1 MTVAQDRRVA
11 PGSTSVGL
19 AGLGNLGL
27 PLATTLAR
35 AGWDLAVLDTVP
47 ERAGPVVALGATP
60 APDVGALAERDVLVL
75 AVPDDAAVEQVLG
88 AYLAVERPGRA
99 VVVHSTVLPQTAT
112 RLAEAAAGRG
122 VDLLDA
128 PVSGGAERAANGTLT
143 VLAGGTDAAVERLQ
157 PLLDAVGDPVLHVG
171 PVGAGAAAKLANQ
184 LTMFA
189 NLAGIYE
196 AIDFATAHGVAT
208 DVLLTALETS
218 LGDSWIARN
227 LGFWDRT
234 AAAYD
239 ESGTPVAD
247 RPWSKDLAEVVQ
259 AARAAGVPVP
269 LAGWL
274 AQTVAGRVEDHAA
287 ATVRGTD
294 AAPHDASRTSGSWRR
309 IR

>member
-1 MTVAQDRRVA
+1 MEA
-11 PGSTSVGL
+11 SVGF

-27 PLATTLAR
+27 PLATTLVR
-35 AGWDLAVLDTVP
+35 AGWDLAVLDTVR
-47 ERAGPVVALGATP
+47 ERAEPLVALGAKA
-60 APDVGALAERDVLVL
+60 APDAAALADRDVLVL

-88 AYLAVERPGRA
+88 AYLAVDRPGRA

-112 RLAEAAAGRG
+112 RLADVAAARG
-122 VDLLDA
+122 VDLIDA
-128 PVSGGAERAANGTLT
+128 PVSGGAERAASGTLT
-143 VLAGGTDAAVERLQ
+143 VMAGGEPAALARVR

-189 NLAGIYE
+189 NLAGVYE

-208 DVLLTALETS
+208 DALLSVLETS

-227 LGFWDRT
+227 LDFWDRT

-239 ESGTPVAD
+239 RSGTPVQD

-259 AARAAGVPVP
+259 AARAADVPVP
-269 LAGWL
+269 LAGLL
-274 AQTVAGRVEDHAA
+274 AQTLAARVEA
-287 ATVRGTD
+287 R
-294 AAPHDASRTSGSWRR
+294 AAPNR
-309 IR
+309 

>member
-1 MTVAQDRRVA
+1 MAVPPTAVG
-11 PGSTSVGL
+11 PPTSVGL

-27 PLATTLAR
+27 PLATTLVR
-35 AGWDLAVLDTVP
+35 AGWDLAVHDVVP
-47 ERAGPVVALGATP
+47 GRAEPVVALGATA
-60 APDVGALAERDVLVL
+60 APDAAALADRDVLVL
-75 AVPDDAAVEQVLG
+75 AVPDDAAVEHVLD

-112 RLAEAAAGRG
+112 RLAGVAAGHG

-128 PVSGGAERAANGTLT
+128 PVSGGAERAGDGTLT
-143 VLAGGTDAAVERLQ
+143 VMVGGAEAALERLR
-157 PLLDAVGDPVLHVG
+157 PLLDTIGDPVLHVG

-189 NLAGIYE
+189 NLAGVYE
-196 AIDFATAHGVAT
+196 AIDFAAAHGVAT
-208 DVLLTALETS
+208 DALLTALETS

-239 ESGTPVAD
+239 ASGTPVHD

-259 AARAAGVPVP
+259 AARAAAVPVP

-274 AQTVAGRVEDHAA
+274 AQTLAARVEARREHA
-287 ATVRGTD
+287 R
-294 AAPHDASRTSGSWRR
+294 
-309 IR
+309 

>member
-1 MTVAQDRRVA
+1 MAA
-11 PGSTSVGL
+11 PLTSVGL
-19 AGLGNLGL
+19 VGLGNLGL
-27 PLATTLAR
+27 PLATTLVR
-35 AGWDLAVLDTVP
+35 AGWDLAVLDAHA
-47 ERAGPVVALGATP
+47 ERAEPVVALGAT
-60 APDVGALAERDVLVL
+60 AVPDVAALADRDVLVL
-75 AVPDDAAVEQVLG
+75 AVPDDAAVEQVLQG
-88 AYLAVERPGRA
+88 YLALHRPGRV

-112 RLAEAAAGRG
+112 RLASVAAAHG

-128 PVSGGAERAANGTLT
+128 PVSGGAERAGTGTLT
-143 VLAGGTDAAVERLQ
+143 VLAGADPAVLERVR

-189 NLAGIYE
+189 NLAGVYE
-196 AIDFATAHGVAT
+196 AIDFAAAHGVAT
-208 DVLLTALETS
+208 DALLTALETS

-239 ESGTPVAD
+239 ESGTPVAA

-259 AARAAGVPVP
+259 AARAAEVPVP

-274 AQTVAGRVEDHAA
+274 AQTLAARVEEHAREA
-287 ATVRGTD
+287 AR
-294 AAPHDASRTSGSWRR
+294 
-309 IR
+309 

>member
-1 MTVAQDRRVA
+1 MAASPPT
-11 PGSTSVGL
+11 TVGL
-19 AGLGNLGL
+19 VGLGNLGL
-27 PLATTLAR
+27 PLATTLVR
-35 AGWDLAVLDTVP
+35 AGWDLAVLDAHP
-47 ERAGPVVALGATP
+47 ERADPVVALGAT
-60 APDVGALAERDVLVL
+60 AVPDVAALADRDVLVL
-75 AVPDDAAVEQVLG
+75 AVPDDAAVEQVLHG
-88 AYLAVERPGRA
+88 YLALHRPGRV

-112 RLAEAAAGRG
+112 RLAEVAAAHG

-128 PVSGGAERAANGTLT
+128 PVSGGAERAEKGILT
-143 VLAGGTDAAVERLQ
+143 VMAGADPAVLERVR

-189 NLAGIYE
+189 NLAGVYE
-196 AIDFATAHGVAT
+196 ALDFATAHGVAP
-208 DVLLTALETS
+208 DALLTALETS

-239 ESGTPVAD
+239 ESGTPVAA

-259 AARAAGVPVP
+259 AARAAEVPVP

-274 AQTVAGRVEDHAA
+274 AQTLAARVEAHAA
-287 ATVRGTD
+287 ASTGE
-294 AAPHDASRTSGSWRR
+294 AAR
-309 IR
+309 

>member
-1 MTVAQDRRVA
+1 MAVPPPAS

-27 PLATTLAR
+27 PLATTLVR
-35 AGWDLAVLDTVP
+35 AGWDLAVLDTRP
-47 ERAGPVVALGATP
+47 DRAEPVTALGAE
-60 APDVGALAERDVLVL
+60 AVPDARALAERDVLVL
-75 AVPDDAAVEQVLG
+75 AVPDDAAVEQVLD
-88 AYLAVERPGRA
+88 AYLAVDRPGRA

-112 RLAEAAAGRG
+112 RLAEVAAGSG

-128 PVSGGAERAANGTLT
+128 PVSGGAERAGTGTLT
-143 VLAGGTDAAVERLQ
+143 VLAGGADAALERLR
-157 PLLDAVGDPVLHVG
+157 PLLDTVGDPVLHVG

-189 NLAGIYE
+189 NLAGVYE

-208 DVLLTALETS
+208 EVLLAALETS

-227 LGFWDRT
+227 LDFWDRT

-239 ESGTPVAD
+239 RSGTPVRD
-247 RPWSKDLAEVVQ
+247 RPWSKDLAEVVA
-259 AARAAGVPVP
+259 AARAADVPVP

-274 AQTVAGRVEDHAA
+274 AQTVAGRVEA
-287 ATVRGTD
+287 R
-294 AAPHDASRTSGSWRR
+294 APGPDR
-309 IR
+309 

>member
-1 MTVAQDRRVA
+1 MAASPRPA
-11 PGSTSVGL
+11 SVGL

-27 PLATTLAR
+27 PLATTLVR

-47 ERAGPVVALGATP
+47 ERAEPVVALGAT
-60 APDVGALAERDVLVL
+60 AVPDAGALADRDVLVL
-75 AVPDDAAVEQVLG
+75 AVPDDAAVEQVLQ
-88 AYLAVERPGRA
+88 AYLAHSRRDRA
-99 VVVHSTVLPQTAT
+99 VIVHSTVLPQTAR
-112 RLAEAAAGRG
+112 RLARVAAGHG
-122 VDLLDA
+122 VDLVDA
-128 PVSGGAERAANGTLT
+128 PVSGGAERAERGTLT
-143 VLAGGTDAAVERLQ
+143 VVVGGEEAALERVR

-189 NLAGIYE
+189 NLAGVYE

-208 DVLLTALETS
+208 DALLTALETS

-227 LGFWDRT
+227 LDFWDRT

-239 ESGTPVAD
+239 RGGTPVAD

-259 AARAAGVPVP
+259 AARAADVPVP

-274 AQTVAGRVEDHAA
+274 AQTLAARVEAHAA
-287 ATVRGTD
+287 EVAR
-294 AAPHDASRTSGSWRR
+294 
-309 IR
+309 